1 MTKYS
6 NSSDTQQQHENIKT
20 SLYRLM
26 PFSFEIPFS
35 EVNSYAISTAS
46 ASINVLLIY

>member
-20 SLYRLM
+20 S
-26 PFSFEIPFS
+26 FIPFDALFIR
-35 EVNSYAISTAS
+35 NTF
-46 ASINVLLIY
+46 